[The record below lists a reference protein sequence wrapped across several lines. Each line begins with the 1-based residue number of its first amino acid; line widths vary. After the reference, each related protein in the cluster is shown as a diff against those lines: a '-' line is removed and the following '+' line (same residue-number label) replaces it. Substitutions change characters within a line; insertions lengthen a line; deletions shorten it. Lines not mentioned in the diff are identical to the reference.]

1 MRNPAFTL
9 SDEQIVAGNRARGY
23 VHCLPEGARV
33 QITGVK
39 RDGSLRCFVG
49 TLAGLQGKDSH
60 EVVKIDTAD
69 GPKSM
74 NVYNVHTITHL
85 IEPGDDSYTLSV

>member
-9 SDEQIVAGNRARGY
+9 SPEQVSNANYARGQ
-23 VHCLPEGARV
+23 VVTRAAGERV
-33 QITGVK
+33 ILTGLK
-39 RDGSLRCFVG
+39 RDGSLRTYVG

-69 GPKSM
+69 GTKSM
-74 NVYNVHTITHL
+74 NLYNVHTVMGL
-85 IEPGDDSYTLSV
+85 I

>member
-1 MRNPAFTL
+1 MRNPAFIL

-23 VHCLPEGARV
+23 IHCLAEGARV
-33 QITGVK
+33 QVSGVK
-39 RDGSLRCFVG
+39 RDGSPRTYTG
-49 TLAGLQGKDSH
+49 TLAGLQGRDSH

-74 NVYNVHTITHL
+74 NVYNVRAIISL
-85 IEPGDDSYTLSV
+85 I